1 VRGAFD
7 SPKNHRGRS
16 VPMADRLAGEL
27 ERHFQAS
34 RRREENH
41 LVFAHPVT
49 GHVQN
54 ASKPSRQFYVALE
67 RASVHHV
74 TFRGLRHTLGTQM
87 ATLGAPMRA
96 IQEWMGDANITDDRG
111 LLALRAGPDRRC
123 RVRAEGVR
131 GCDGGAAG
139 EARLPGALIRAASGA
154 AARRVGDPCLADT
167 NVIAKAAFRSRRM
180 TSPAD
185 SCAAVWTTVGS
196 ARAVRYATFRYA

>member
-1 VRGAFD
+1 M
-7 SPKNHRGRS
+7 PI
-16 VPMADRLAGEL
+16 ADRLAGEL

-49 GHVQN
+49 GHVRN

-74 TFRGLRHTLGTQM
+74 PFRGLRHTLGTQM

-111 LLALRAGPDRRC
+111 LLALRADPTG
-123 RVRAEGVR
+123 GVAFAQKAF
-131 GCDGGAAG
+131 GDAMGA
-139 EARLPGALIRAASGA
+139 LPGRRACQG
-154 AARRVGDPCLADT
+154 L
-167 NVIAKAAFRSRRM
+167 
-180 TSPAD
+180 
-185 SCAAVWTTVGS
+185 
-196 ARAVRYATFRYA
+196 